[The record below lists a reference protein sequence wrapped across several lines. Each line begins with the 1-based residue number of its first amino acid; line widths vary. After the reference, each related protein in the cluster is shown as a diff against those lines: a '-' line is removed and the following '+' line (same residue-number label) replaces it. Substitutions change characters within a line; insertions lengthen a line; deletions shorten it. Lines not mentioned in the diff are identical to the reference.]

1 MDSCKVAVIG
11 ATGAVG
17 QVFLK
22 IAEERK
28 FPIEELRLCASERSL
43 GKKLNFNGEDISVE
57 ICNEEL
63 LQDVDFAFISA
74 SGDVS
79 REIAPMAAKNGAV
92 AIDDSSAFRMDDSV
106 PLVVPEV
113 NAADLLSHK
122 GIVSIPNCSTTPLV
136 MTLKPLMRHATVKR
150 VIADT
155 FQSVTGTGTAALQ
168 EMQEQSSLILN
179 NEPVTP
185 STYPHQIAF
194 NVLPHIEPFQE
205 NGYTREEMK
214 MVYETRKILHDDSL
228 MVSATCV
235 RVPVAVSH
243 SESIHIEFD
252 RPITP
257 HEVREI
263 LSTEPGVRIVDDPF
277 SDVYPMPIDAA
288 GTDEVL
294 VGRIRRDVSHPNGI
308 ALWVVCDNLRKGAA
322 LNAIQIAEEM
332 MEENVVRHEYWR

>member
-1 MDSCKVAVIG
+1 VDSCKIAVIG

-22 IAEERK
+22 IAEERN
-28 FPIEELRLCASERSL
+28 FPISELRLCASERSL
-43 GKKLNFNGEDISVE
+43 GKKLKFNGEEIPVE
-57 ICNEEL
+57 LYNENL
-63 LQDVDFAFISA
+63 IQDVDFAFISA
-74 SGDVS
+74 SGDIS
-79 REIAPMAAKNGAV
+79 REVAPMAAANGTV
-92 AIDDSSAFRMDDSV
+92 AIDDSSAFRMEETV

-113 NAADLLSHK
+113 NASDLLSHR

-136 MTLKPLMRHATVKR
+136 MTIKPLMSHLKVKR
-150 VIADT
+150 IIADT

-168 EMQEQSSLILN
+168 EMQEQSNLILKDQ
-179 NEPVTP
+179 PVVP

-214 MVYETRKILHDDSL
+214 MVNETRKILHDDSL

-257 HEVREI
+257 DQVREI
-263 LSTEPGVRIVDDPF
+263 LSSEPGIKVVDDPF
-277 SDVYPMPIDAA
+277 ADVYPMPIDAA
-288 GTDEVL
+288 GMDEVL
-294 VGRIRRDVSHPNGI
+294 VGRIRKDVSHPNGI

-332 MEENVVRHEYWR
+332 MENNIAHHEYWR